1 MTWTKPK
8 PLSREN
14 SKTIPRKAG
23 LYRIH
28 NRAGTPIY
36 LGRSRDLKHRISSYH
51 QVDDFGAHPTK
62 AALRREAHSFSYQIS
77 TDQATRRK
85 KEAKLKDKYKH
96 NHY

>member
-1 MTWTKPK
+1 MAWTKPK

-14 SKTIPRKAG
+14 SKDIPRSAG

-28 NRAGTPIY
+28 NKAGTPIY

-51 QVDDFGAHPTK
+51 QVDDFQEHPTK
-62 AALRREAHSFSYQIS
+62 RSLRREAYSFSYQIINGQP
-77 TDQATRRK
+77 DRRK
-85 KEAKLKDKYKH
+85 KEKNLKNKFKH